1 MSNLYLKIDKVEDVS
16 VLNDGYKIMR
26 AFTKDDFFHF
36 LVKDGEAPETLDLDK
51 HEESIRELLRSV
63 RKMDMNDKIK
73 VFDHADVYSIMDAY
87 TIGEIREKYEAWE
100 NRPKIGDEVSYNS
113 DVGIII
119 SFTKVSGTDY
129 IRVFAKGENSIFCFP
144 PDKVKKTGRHFDNV
158 SIGDL
163 GRYAEETR

>member
-26 AFTKDDFFHF
+26 AYTKDDFFHF

-63 RKMDMNDKIK
+63 NSMNIDDKIR
-73 VFDHADVYSIMDAY
+73 VFGCRQFGPILGTY

-100 NRPKIGDEVSYNS
+100 NRPKIGDEVKYGVH
-113 DVGIII
+113 VGIVI
-119 SFTKVSGTDY
+119 SYTKEKDY
-129 IRVFAKGENSIFCFP
+129 VRVLAKDENSIFSFP
-144 PDKVKKTGRHFDNV
+144 LYGVKKTGRNFDNI
-158 SIGDL
+158 SIGEI
-163 GRYAEETR
+163 GKYAEK